1 MKPKTVTNPHKST
14 RILICVYSCLF
25 VASCLSAADHS
36 PRIVFSRSF
45 PGSVPPYFEISI
57 DRSGDS
63 GYKETAD
70 DDPETFK
77 LNAEST
83 AEIFNLAA
91 KLNHFKTPL
100 ESGLKI
106 ANMGVKTFRWEDGEG
121 SSEVKS
127 EVKFNYS
134 VDENAKVLQDWFER
148 IAESERLF
156 IILRRAA
163 RHDRLGVNDAV
174 VSVQSLWDRRR
185 LASPEQFLPLLDQI
199 AGNEVYMHMA
209 RERAAQIADAI
220 RDRQRP

>member
-1 MKPKTVTNPHKST
+1 
-14 RILICVYSCLF
+14 LIRVHSRSFAAVIVLLITGP
-25 VASCLSAADHS
+25 ALAADHS

-57 DRSGDS
+57 DRSGDA

-77 LNAEST
+77 LNPEST

-121 SSEVKS
+121 AGEVKS

-134 VDENAKVLQDWFER
+134 LDENAKALHDWFER

-220 RDRQRP
+220 RGRQRP